1 MPKSFESNDYF
12 FTDRRDAA
20 QKLLAVLPHEL
31 MRKER
36 WLLLAL
42 SRGAVEITSTIA
54 NALDLEYDLLIV
66 APILAPE
73 NDECEIAM
81 VSETK
86 EIVMYTALIDSF
98 EIDENYIYEEAQR
111 IHDKSIIQKINQ
123 FRFGLPL
130 TQIENRNI
138 LLIDEGCET
147 GLSTLCAIKS
157 VLNLGAKKISLGVPV
172 IADDLFSSLDL
183 IVDRIYA
190 VKKMLYFITTE
201 YYYEQ
206 FYRPKKRMVIELL
219 EQDRHFV
226 PNTKESE

>member
-1 MPKSFESNDYF
+1 MLKSSESNDYL
-12 FTDRRDAA
+12 FTDRHDAA
-20 QKLLAVLPHEL
+20 QKLLEVLPQEL
-31 MRKER
+31 MRKEK

-42 SRGAVEITSTIA
+42 SRGAIELTSIIA
-54 NALDLEYDLLIV
+54 KALDLEYDLLLV
-66 APILAPE
+66 APILAPQ

-86 EIVMYTALIDSF
+86 EIVMHTALLESF
-98 EIDENYIYEEAQR
+98 EIDENYIYEEARR
-111 IHDKSIIQKINQ
+111 IHDESITQKINQ

-130 TQIENRNI
+130 TQIEDRNI

-157 VLNLGAKKISLGVPV
+157 VLNLGAKRVSIGVPV
-172 IADDLFSSLDL
+172 IAEDLFGALDL

-190 VKKMLYFITTE
+190 VKRLLYFITTE
-201 YYYEQ
+201 YYYEA
-206 FYRPKKRMVIELL
+206 FYLPKKRMMIELL

-226 PNTKESE
+226 PNKKESE

>member
-1 MPKSFESNDYF
+1 MPKSSESNDYL
-12 FTDRRDAA
+12 FTDRLDAA
-20 QKLLAVLPHEL
+20 QKLLEVLPHEL
-31 MRKER
+31 MRKEK

-54 NALDLEYDLLIV
+54 NRLDLEYDLLLV

-86 EIVMYTALIDSF
+86 EIVMHTALLDSF
-98 EIDENYIYEEAQR
+98 EIDENYIYEEARR
-111 IHDKSIIQKINQ
+111 IHDENIMQKINQ

-130 TQIENRNI
+130 MQIEDRNI

-157 VLNLGAKKISLGVPV
+157 VLNLGAKKVSIGVPV
-172 IADDLFSSLDL
+172 IAEDLFGALDL
-183 IVDRIYA
+183 IVDKIYA
-190 VKKMLYFITTE
+190 AKKMVYFITTE

-206 FYRPKKRMVIELL
+206 FYHLKKRMVIELL
-219 EQDRHFV
+219 EKDGYFV
-226 PNTKESE
+226 PNTKES